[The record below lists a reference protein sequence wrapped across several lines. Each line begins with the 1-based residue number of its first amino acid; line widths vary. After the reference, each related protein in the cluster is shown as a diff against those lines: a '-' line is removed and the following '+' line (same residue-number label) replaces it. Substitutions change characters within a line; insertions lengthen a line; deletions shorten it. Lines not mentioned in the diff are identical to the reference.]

1 MTDGCLLRE
10 ILADPVLSQYSVV
23 ILDEVH
29 ERSLN
34 TVSQYVTFT
43 PINIYNVCTH
53 VFLLSV
59 SKCLRVLQDIL
70 LGLLKKIFS
79 NPVKATKGR
88 SLPLKV
94 VVMSATLETD
104 KLSVFLGG
112 CPVFTIPGRTF
123 PVTCTFG
130 SAVGPKD
137 IESTGYVKEV
147 QSFVPGKEKKIINC
161 TFITD

>member
-1 MTDGCLLRE
+1 MDL
-10 ILADPVLSQYSVV
+10 
-23 ILDEVH
+23 
-29 ERSLN
+29 
-34 TVSQYVTFT
+34 
-43 PINIYNVCTH
+43 
-53 VFLLSV
+53 
-59 SKCLRVLQDIL
+59 LQDIL

-79 NPVKATKGR
+79 SPAKATEGR

-94 VVMSATLETD
+94 VVMSATLETE
-104 KLSVFLGG
+104 KLSAFLGN

-147 QSFVPGKEKKIINC
+147 QSFKSLSDVQFSVIVRRQIYAFE
-161 TFITD
+161 T